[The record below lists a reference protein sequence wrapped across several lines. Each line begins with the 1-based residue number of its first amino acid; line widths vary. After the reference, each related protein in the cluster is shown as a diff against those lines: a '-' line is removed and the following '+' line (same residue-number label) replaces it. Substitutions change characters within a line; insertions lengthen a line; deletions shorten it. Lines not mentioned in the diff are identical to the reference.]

1 MKNNSLF
8 LLLVLTSLFSFSQTY
23 EFETTI
29 DLETT
34 DVISQGN
41 TGTCWSFSASSFLES
56 EITRL
61 TGKQIDLSEM
71 YTVRHT
77 YSKKAWN
84 YVMRQGKIQFSQGGL
99 GHDVINSVSEYGIVP
114 NDVFSGLKDDQKM
127 HNHSKDKDIKSAVT
141 SSA

>member
-1 MKNNSLF
+1 MKNNSLLI
-8 LLLVLTSLFSFSQTY
+8 LLAFTSFFSFSQNY
-23 EFETTI
+23 GFETTI

-34 DVISQGN
+34 DVISQGS

-77 YSKKAWN
+77 YSDKAWN
-84 YVMRQGKIQFSQGGL
+84 YVMRQGKLQFSQGGL
-99 GHDVINSVSEYGIVP
+99 GHDVINSVYKHGIVP
-114 NDVFSGLKDDQKM
+114 NTIYSGLKEGEIK
-127 HNHSKDKDIKSAVT
+127 HNHSKMVDSLKTILT
-141 SSA
+141 T